1 MLKKKEIEKL
11 ALERINELDSGLF
24 IVEILISGNNVIQV
38 KLDKEDGSVAID
50 ECVSVSRN
58 IEHNLDREKQDFELQ
73 VSSAGLDQP
82 FRVLKQYLKN
92 IGNEVKV
99 HLKEKNKTIEG
110 VLIHA
115 DEQGIQLQTTTKE
128 RVEGK
133 KKKEIVVRD
142 HDFSFDEIKETKIV
156 ISFKK

>member
-38 KLDKEDGSVAID
+38 KLDKEDGNVAID

>member
-11 ALERINELDSGLF
+11 ALERIEELNSGLF
-24 IVEILISGNNVIQV
+24 IVEILISTKNVIQV
-38 KLDKEDGSVAID
+38 KLDKEDGNVSIT

-82 FRVLKQYLKN
+82 FRVLKQYIKN
-92 IGNEVKV
+92 IGQEVKV

-110 VLIHA
+110 VLKHA
-115 DEQGIQLQTTTKE
+115 DKEKIILETSTKE
-128 RVEGK
+128 RLEGK
-133 KKKEIVVRD
+133 KKKVLVVQE
-142 HDFSFDEIKETKIV
+142 HEFKHDEIKETKII